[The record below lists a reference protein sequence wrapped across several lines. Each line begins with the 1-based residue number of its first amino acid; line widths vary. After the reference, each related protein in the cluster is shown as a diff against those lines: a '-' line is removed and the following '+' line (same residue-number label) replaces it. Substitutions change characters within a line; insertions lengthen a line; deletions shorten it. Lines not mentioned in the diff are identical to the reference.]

1 MPEAP
6 EVETMRRGLAA
17 VALQRDMVAPTVGPS
32 RVFREMDSPQL
43 LVSLLTGARFSAI
56 RRHGK
61 FLILDIAADPE
72 STQGLVLI
80 MHMGMSGQLRM
91 GAQGAAAAPS
101 SKHSHFVLRFA
112 DSSEIAFI
120 DPRTFGRVYIDR
132 QESGES
138 LPVSLAHLGPDVL
151 GASDR
156 FVKLREVAPRS
167 RVWIKKLL
175 LDQTLVAGIG
185 NMYADEILFGAQ
197 IDPRRE
203 GRSLSWGDFDTLDKV
218 SEGVLSR
225 AVVMGGSSLADRS
238 YRDIQ
243 GGLGGFQSE
252 HRAYGRES
260 QPCLVCGNEIA
271 RITFG
276 GRSSYF
282 CPRCQK

>member
-17 VALQRDMVAPTVGPS
+17 LALQRDMVAPTVMPS

-56 RRHGK
+56 RRYGK
-61 FLILDIAADPE
+61 FLILDVAPAHKTTE
-72 STQGLVLI
+72 SLVLV
-80 MHMGMSGQLRM
+80 MHMGMSGQLRT
-91 GAQGAAAAPS
+91 GAPGAAAAPS
-101 SKHSHFVLRFA
+101 SKHAHFVLRFA
-112 DSSEIAFI
+112 DCSEIAFI
-120 DPRTFGRVYIDR
+120 DPRTFGRVYLDR
-132 QESGES
+132 QNSQES

-151 GASDR
+151 DASDR
-156 FVKLREVAPRS
+156 LVRLREAAPPS

-203 GRSLSWGDFDTLDKV
+203 GRSLSAADFDTLDKV
-218 SEGVLSR
+218 TEGVLFK
-225 AVVMGGSSLADRS
+225 AVAMGGSSLADRS

-243 GGLGGFQSE
+243 GDLGGFQSE

-260 QPCLVCGNEIA
+260 QPCLVCGTEIV